1 MIYWYEVKRGGT
13 SGSAEFIPHLIHENS
28 GVGTQVTVTEVDGKP
43 GPDIVVANKSGVF
56 VFLQQPGPVAESAR

>member
-28 GVGTQVTVTEVDGKP
+28 GVGTQVMIAEVNGKGTP
-43 GPDIVVANKSGVF
+43 EIVVGNKKGAF
-56 VFLQQPGPVAESAR
+56 VHVASPVKP